1 MKRNHKRPPFKT
13 LSDSKELIVESLRL
27 PKDTM
32 LGAAIVTITGNREA
46 FIENYKGILEY
57 TTQTI
62 VLQGKN
68 CKICFE
74 GKQLSIEYYTNE
86 DMKISG
92 MIDTVRYFFFCWYHA
107 SLDTVFQRLCDHKG
121 MGIFCRAAFESMR
134 KPRYFSME
142 H

>member
-1 MKRNHKRPPFKT
+1 MRRNNKKLPISA
-13 LSDSKELIVESLRL
+13 LSNSKELIVESLKL

-57 TTQTI
+57 TTESI

-74 GKQLSIEYYTNE
+74 GKRLSIDYYTNE

-92 MIDTVRYFFFCWYHA
+92 SIDTVRY
-107 SLDTVFQRLCDHKG
+107 V
-121 MGIFCRAAFESMR
+121 
-134 KPRYFSME
+134 
-142 H
+142 

>member
-1 MKRNHKRPPFKT
+1 MRRENRRQPFSQFT
-13 LSDSKELIVESLRL
+13 RSKELIVESLKL

-57 TTQTI
+57 TTESI

-68 CKICFE
+68 AKICFE
-74 GKQLSIEYYTNE
+74 GSSLSIDYYTNE

-92 MIDTVRYFFFCWYHA
+92 KIDALRY
-107 SLDTVFQRLCDHKG
+107 
-121 MGIFCRAAFESMR
+121 I
-134 KPRYFSME
+134 
-142 H
+142 

>member
-1 MKRNHKRPPFKT
+1 MPISA
-13 LSDSKELIVESLRL
+13 LSNSKELIVESLKL

-57 TTQTI
+57 TTESI

-74 GKQLSIEYYTNE
+74 GKRLSIDYYTNE

-92 MIDTVRYFFFCWYHA
+92 SIDTVRY
-107 SLDTVFQRLCDHKG
+107 V
-121 MGIFCRAAFESMR
+121 
-134 KPRYFSME
+134 
-142 H
+142 

>member
-1 MKRNHKRPPFKT
+1 MRRNRKKLP
-13 LSDSKELIVESLRL
+13 LSALSNSKELIVESLKL

-32 LGAAIVTITGNREA
+32 LGAAIVTVTGNREA

-57 TTQTI
+57 TTESI

-74 GKQLSIEYYTNE
+74 GRHLSIDYYTNE

-92 MIDTVRYFFFCWYHA
+92 SIDSVRY
-107 SLDTVFQRLCDHKG
+107 V
-121 MGIFCRAAFESMR
+121 
-134 KPRYFSME
+134 
-142 H
+142 

>member
-13 LSDSKELIVESLRL
+13 LSDSKELIVESLKL

-57 TTQTI
+57 TTESI

-68 CKICFE
+68 CKISFE
-74 GKQLSIEYYTNE
+74 GKRLSIDYYTNE

-92 MIDTVRYFFFCWYHA
+92 NIDAVRYF
-107 SLDTVFQRLCDHKG
+107 
-121 MGIFCRAAFESMR
+121 
-134 KPRYFSME
+134 
-142 H
+142 

>member
-1 MKRNHKRPPFKT
+1 MRRENRRQPFSPFTK
-13 LSDSKELIVESLRL
+13 SKELIVESLKL

-57 TTQTI
+57 TTESI

-68 CKICFE
+68 AKICFE
-74 GKQLSIEYYTNE
+74 GSSLSIDYYTNE

-92 MIDTVRYFFFCWYHA
+92 KIDALRY
-107 SLDTVFQRLCDHKG
+107 
-121 MGIFCRAAFESMR
+121 I
-134 KPRYFSME
+134 
-142 H
+142 

>member
-1 MKRNHKRPPFKT
+1 MRRNHNKLP
-13 LSDSKELIVESLRL
+13 LSALSNSKELIVESLKL

-57 TTQTI
+57 TTESI

-74 GKQLSIEYYTNE
+74 GKRLSIDYYTNE

-92 MIDTVRYFFFCWYHA
+92 SIDAVRY
-107 SLDTVFQRLCDHKG
+107 
-121 MGIFCRAAFESMR
+121 I
-134 KPRYFSME
+134 
-142 H
+142 

>member
-13 LSDSKELIVESLRL
+13 LSDSKELIVESLKL

-57 TTQTI
+57 TKESI

-68 CKICFE
+68 CKISFE
-74 GKQLSIEYYTNE
+74 GRNLSVDYYTNE

-92 MIDTVRYFFFCWYHA
+92 NIDAVRY
-107 SLDTVFQRLCDHKG
+107 L
-121 MGIFCRAAFESMR
+121 
-134 KPRYFSME
+134 
-142 H
+142 